1 MAIVNIFVCLVGV
14 IVGLATCSWW
24 WPSVDVSDMT
34 ISTTVVV
41 AGVVCLVN
49 QSIYLSPRQNAT
61 VGRVIYFV
69 CLAVSIVIGFCELPA
84 IDHAI
89 ESGLGWLYEGV
100 SMASLVSG
108 SVASWYYLKY
118 SCADIDATTVALAP
132 LVSSISA
139 VGVCVAG
146 SLLGEIIPILR
157 PILPYML
164 IVVVNLALGLYIW
177 KKGVLPYGEGL
188 VLVSHGSTSRKS
200 SKKPQPI
207 SLVLDEMSKIAS
219 RHSYVRRCTFDSTLE
234 VRIKSECVGGD
245 ILFVIDAVCKV
256 GKGARTD
263 YDIERVRSSVDSIL
277 ESIDTVVV
285 SEAQSVL
292 KRAQENYGSYNIE
305 YRVRSKIGNYEI
317 VR

>member
-14 IVGLATCSWW
+14 IVGIAICSWW
-24 WPSVDVSDMT
+24 WPSVEVETMT
-34 ISTTVVV
+34 ISTAVVV

-49 QSIYLSPRQNAT
+49 QIVYLSPRQNTT

-69 CLAVSIVIGFCELPA
+69 CLGASIVVGFCELPA
-84 IDHAI
+84 IERAI
-89 ESGLGWLYEGV
+89 ESGQGWLYEGV

-108 SVASWYYLKY
+108 SVASWYYLRY
-118 SCADIDATTVALAP
+118 SCAEIDATTIALAP

-139 VGVCVAG
+139 VGVGVAG
-146 SLLGEIIPILR
+146 SLLCEIIPMLR
-157 PILPYML
+157 PILPFIM
-164 IVVVNLALGLYIW
+164 IIVVNLALGIYMW

-188 VLVSHGSTSRKS
+188 VLVSPSTSRKPS
-200 SKKPQPI
+200 RRSQPI

-219 RHSYVRRCTFDSTLE
+219 RHSYQRKCTFDSILE

-263 YDIERVRSSVDSIL
+263 YDVERVRASVDSIL
-277 ESIDTVVV
+277 ESIDNVVV

-292 KRAQENYGSYNIE
+292 KRAQETYGSYNIE

-317 VR
+317 NR